1 MFASR
6 VTKDV
11 QVEDAVVTI
20 QKLSGRSLDRAK
32 DARSAAQ
39 LGSLRAASRDLLQ
52 VMKSDQVEAAA
63 EKLAAQRAKEQADP
77 KAKAQARF
85 EAYDREHVLLA
96 GIVRWSCEAAVHLSP
111 ESIGDLD
118 EQAAQQLHEEILT
131 LSLPPV
137 DPVEAEALGKDA

>member
-11 QVEDAVVTI
+11 QVEDVVVTI
-20 QKLSGRSLDRAK
+20 QKLSGRSLDKAK

-39 LGSLRAASRDLLQ
+39 LGSLRAASKDLLQ

-63 EKLAAQRAKEQADP
+63 EKLAAQRAKEATDL
-77 KAKAQARF
+77 KAKARARF
-85 EAYDREHVLLA
+85 DAYDREHVLLA
-96 GIVRWSCEAAVHLSP
+96 GIVRWSCEATVRFCPDAVA
-111 ESIGDLD
+111 DLD
-118 EQAAQQLHEEILT
+118 EESAQLLHEEILT

-137 DPVEAEALGKDA
+137 DPVEAAALGKDA

>member
-11 QVEDAVVTI
+11 QVESVVVTI
-20 QKLSGRSLDRAK
+20 QKLSGRSLDKAK

-39 LGSLRAASRDLLQ
+39 LGSLRAASKDLLQ

-63 EKLAAQRAKEQADP
+63 EKLAAQRAKEVTDL
-77 KAKAQARF
+77 KAKARARF
-85 EAYDREHVLLA
+85 DAYDREHVLVA
-96 GIVRWSCEAAVHLSP
+96 GIVRWSCEAETRLSP
-111 ESIGDLD
+111 EAVGDLD
-118 EQAAQQLHEEILT
+118 EETAQLLHEEILT

-137 DPVEAEALGKDA
+137 DPVEAAALGKDA